1 MDKTDILEALT
12 GTQSESSVRQLGEY
26 ETGTSG
32 SITIGA
38 EIKLLTAQFT
48 REGSDLHIADE
59 AGDFV
64 LVKSYFTHPVPDLIS
79 EGGAVLEGTLVS
91 KLAGPG
97 LIAQAGNASSDAS
110 TVIGEVTSL
119 SGEVNVRHA
128 DGTADTLVE
137 GASVFAGDIIM
148 TEGDGNFA
156 ITFADD
162 TQFTMGPNGRAV
174 LDDLVYNPSGG
185 SGNSMGISLLQGA
198 FSLVSGKIAK
208 EDPESV
214 SIKTPVGTIGIRGTS
229 WSGKILQQ
237 GEESAFTLFTGAIIV
252 ANEGGS
258 QLLTVPNQ
266 TVVLTSNFIAPSPPV
281 VLTEGQLVD
290 LYGPVLNL
298 INPDWFK
305 DDDDDFDPSK
315 INPEAGPRGQNG
327 SGGGAGF
334 SEFAGGDG
342 TGGLQISDILALSE
356 LLDRTDLEFE
366 ETSGSPEVETFETPA
381 AEIKVVPFTN
391 PETSLVEGF
400 TIQVVLDAP
409 ATETVRIFYEIIPV
423 SATDQ
428 DTGIPG
434 EPDYIDEGNGVLTL
448 LPGESVSGFAL
459 VLIQDDVIEAT
470 ETALIRLTGAENA
483 EINPAFSQ
491 ALVVIEDDDIGI
503 VSILPASIDTSD
515 ISDDSVG
522 AFSSFASFSSFSSVM
537 ATFSDGTDDPS
548 GSDSETASEEDGF
561 VRFKFVLDK
570 ALGPGA
576 EVDVHYT
583 VTGDAA
589 HRLGFEPGEIRT
601 ATFSGGE
608 NGREA
613 GSEIV
618 IELPLLVND
627 EIDPNATFNIEIVGG
642 SANMRPDENSGNL
655 SFTIEEQVVPV
666 EIGETETGFVSEKGI
681 PDEAEDLSL
690 GIDAGSGSI
699 ESVVFSFEQS
709 DFEALALTSDNVP
722 VTISGHGSNT
732 LVGTAGDQPIFTA
745 TLHSDGTYSVDW
757 VGAVDHL
764 DGDISLDSLEIPLS
778 FSVRGVNGTEATG
791 QLLIEVEDDAPEG
804 VDDCIN
810 VPIQELPAY
819 NLLLVLDTSGSMSGN
834 YERQDDGT
842 LKTRLEIL
850 KDSVVRLLDSFD
862 QQSSAL
868 NITIID
874 FDSGAEL
881 VFSSDSVEDAIEF
894 INNPANLPGGG
905 LTNYREALENSDNG
919 AEGVLRSQLNDPVL
933 GDYQH
938 HVYFIS
944 DGEPFPSSDG
954 VPIDADGTNNWQQFT
969 QENAIEVQS
978 IGIGRSLDI
987 DELSHVANAGEN
999 PLIVSQA
1006 KDLDDVLLETV
1017 PTVQEGSIISDAV
1030 SGDHLGADDA
1040 EVSLLNFKQLDAE
1053 TAQFYADQGGDV
1065 SEGEGGTF
1073 VVSFDTPSDGSS
1085 LSLELQEG
1093 GSFSMANDGTYRLE
1107 IPAGTPDV
1115 SAYIFEY
1122 VLKDGDGDTSAA
1134 ELKFQFVEEANVIQ
1148 SDGNDSQSGTD
1159 AADTF
1164 VIAAAEE
1171 GSTSLLGFDTSQD
1184 LLDLSDL
1191 FDSLGIDISDREQG
1205 DAWDLSTEGNLAT
1218 LTINDNLQKVIFADV
1233 LDPGVDELQ
1242 ALADQVVVA
1251 DES

>member
-1 MDKTDILEALT
+1 MDKTKILEALT
-12 GTQSESSVRQLGEY
+12 GSQSESSARKLGEY
-26 ETGTSG
+26 EAG
-32 SITIGA
+32 SSESIAIGG
-38 EIKLLTAQFT
+38 EIKLLTAEFS
-48 REGSDLHIADE
+48 RDGSDLHIEDE

-79 EGGAVLEGTLVS
+79 EGGAVLEGSLVS

-97 LIAQAGNASSDAS
+97 LVAQAGSATSDAS

-119 SGEVNVRHA
+119 SGVVNVRHA

-137 GASVFAGDIIM
+137 GASVFAGDIIT

-185 SGNSMGISLLQGA
+185 NGNSMGISLLQGA

-208 EDPESV
+208 DDPENV

-334 SEFAGGDG
+334 TEFVGGDG

-356 LLDRTDLEFE
+356 LLDRTDLEFD
-366 ETSGSPEVETFETPA
+366 ETAGLTEAEAFETPA

-409 ATETVRIFYEIIPV
+409 ATEIVRIFYEIIPI

-448 LPGESVSGFAL
+448 LPGENVSGFSL

-483 EINPAFSQ
+483 EINPAFAQ

-503 VSILPASIDTSD
+503 VSILPAGVEPDD
-515 ISDDSVG
+515 IPDDSAS
-522 AFSSFASFSSFSSVM
+522 AFSSFASFSSFSSL
-537 ATFSDGTDDPS
+537 AAPFAAAEDGLYGDD
-548 GSDSETASEEDGF
+548 GATASEEDGF

-576 EVDVHYT
+576 EVEVHYT

-613 GSEIV
+613 GGEIV

-627 EIDPNATFNIEIVGG
+627 EIDPNATFSIEIVGG

-655 SFTIEEQVVPV
+655 SFTIEEQVVPI
-666 EIGETETGFVSEKGI
+666 EIGDTETGIVSEKNI
-681 PDEAEDLSL
+681 PDEGDNFSL
-690 GIDAGSGSI
+690 GVDAGSGTI
-699 ESVVFSFEQS
+699 ETVVFSLDQD
-709 DFEALALTSDNVP
+709 DFDALDLRSDNVP
-722 VTISGHGSNT
+722 VTISGQGT
-732 LVGTAGDQPIFTA
+732 DTVVGTAGDKLIFTA
-745 TLHSDGTYSVDW
+745 TLHSDGTFSVDW
-757 VGAVDHL
+757 VGAIDHL
-764 DGDISLDSLEIPLS
+764 DGETPLDSIDIPLS
-778 FSVRGVNGTEATG
+778 FSVTDANGTDASG

-804 VDDCIN
+804 VDDSIT
-810 VPIQELPAY
+810 VPIQPLPAY
-819 NLLLVLDTSGSMSGN
+819 NLVLVLDTSGSMSGN
-834 YERQDDGT
+834 YEQQDDGT
-842 LKTRLEIL
+842 LKTRLVIL
-850 KDSVVRLLDSFD
+850 KDSVVRLLNSFD

-881 VFSSDSVEDAIEF
+881 AFSGGTFEEAVAF
-894 INNPANLPGGG
+894 INNPDNLPGGG

-919 AEGVLRSQLNDPVL
+919 AEGVLRGQLNDPDL
-933 GDYQH
+933 SDYQH

-954 VPIDADGTNNWQQFT
+954 VPIGDDGTNSWQQFT
-969 QENAIEVQS
+969 EENAIEVQS
-978 IGIGRSLDI
+978 IGIGRNLNI
-987 DELSHVANAGEN
+987 GELSNVANAGED
-999 PLIVSQA
+999 PLIVNQA

-1030 SGDHLGADDA
+1030 SGDHLGADGA
-1040 EVSLLNFKQLDAE
+1040 EVSMLNFKELDAE

-1065 SEGEGGTF
+1065 TEGEGGTF
-1073 VVSFDTPSDGSS
+1073 TVSFDIPTDGSP
-1085 LSLELQEG
+1085 LTLTLQEG
-1093 GSFSMANDGTYRLE
+1093 GSFAMANDGTYRLE

-1122 VLKDGDGDTSAA
+1122 VLEDGDGDTSAA
-1134 ELKFQFVEEANVIQ
+1134 ELKFQFVEEANIIQ
-1148 SDGNDSQSGTD
+1148 SDGNDSQNGTD

-1164 VIAAAEE
+1164 VIAANEE
-1171 GSTSLLGFDTSQD
+1171 GSASLLGFDASQD

-1191 FDSLGIDISDREQG
+1191 FDSLGIAVTDRGQG
-1205 DAWDLSTEGNLAT
+1205 EAWDLATEGNLAI
-1218 LTINDNLQKVIFADV
+1218 LTINDNLQKVVFADV

-1242 ALADQVVVA
+1242 ALADKVVVA